1 MNTDKT
7 YEWTQKDTVQEITD
21 NILPVVEDNI
31 WDIIMADNDFNKR
44 YGNLRSGKE
53 IFLFDF
59 EIYKSI
65 INKLYKDIKKEAN
78 LKTK

>member
-1 MNTDKT
+1 MNTDK
-7 YEWTQKDTVQEITD
+7 KTVQDITD
-21 NILPVVEDNI
+21 DILPVVEDNI

-44 YGNLRSGKE
+44 YGKLRGGKE

-65 INKLYKDIKKEAN
+65 INKLYKDINKEAN